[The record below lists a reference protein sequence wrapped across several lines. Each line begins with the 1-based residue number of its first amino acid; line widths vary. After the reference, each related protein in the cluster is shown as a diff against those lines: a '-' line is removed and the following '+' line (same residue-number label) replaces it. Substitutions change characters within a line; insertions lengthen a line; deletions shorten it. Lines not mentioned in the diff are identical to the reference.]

1 MRIRVTG
8 SKWVSGSG
16 WSYTECLDPMEVNS
30 IGEVEAAAKS
40 YAAEFAGNYGKLLGE
55 KEDYQLR
62 FYADEGLQ
70 NSLVTIWM
78 SDAIAQVK

>member
-30 IGEVEAAAKS
+30 IDEVEAAAKS
-40 YAAEFAGNYGKLLGE
+40 YAAEFAGNYGKLLG
-55 KEDYQLR
+55 KNEDYQLR
-62 FYADEGLQ
+62 FYADE